1 MSEVA
6 STVENVDCCIVGG
19 GPAGAMLAL
28 LLARRGVRVTLL
40 EKQMDFDREFRGDT
54 VHPSTMA
61 LLEQLGLAEKVLQ
74 LRHTTVS
81 SITLPTPGGSTI
93 TLDIGKPL
101 KRLKVKYPYIV
112 MLPQVH
118 FLEFLTSEAQ
128 KYPGFCLVMG
138 ARVEEL
144 IEENGE
150 VRGVRYRLHESE
162 HDTRHELRALL
173 TVGADG
179 RFSRVRQ
186 LAGFEPVKTSPPM
199 DVLWFALPRR
209 PGDPENAIGNIGNG
223 HFIALLNRFEY
234 WQVAYIIPKGSY
246 QQLHGVGLEA
256 LRRSVADL
264 VPLMADRVDTLQEWK
279 QVSLLSVESSRLPR
293 WHRPGLLLI
302 GDAAHVMSPVG
313 GVGINYAIQDAVV
326 AANLLTAP
334 LQAGKVSDHYLKKVQ
349 RQRELPTRVIQ
360 ALQAQAQNQVVK
372 RALQPGS
379 GFLISWPLQLLFRLP
394 FLRDIPVRLITLG
407 LWTVHVAN

>member
-1 MSEVA
+1 MFGVA

-28 LLARRGVRVTLL
+28 LLARKGINVTLL

-61 LLEQLGLAEKVLQ
+61 LLEQLGLVEKVLQ
-74 LRHTTVS
+74 LRHTIVS
-81 SITLPTPGGSTI
+81 SITLPTPGGSTM

-118 FLEFLTSEAQ
+118 FLEFLTSETQ
-128 KYPGFCLVMG
+128 KYPGFHLVMG

-144 IEENGE
+144 IEENGQ
-150 VRGVRYRLHESE
+150 VHGVRYRLHQSE

-186 LAGFEPVKTSPPM
+186 LAGFEPIKTSPPM
-199 DVLWFALPRR
+199 DVLWFALPRG
-209 PGDPENAIGNIGNG
+209 PDDPENAIGNIGNG
-223 HFIALLNRFEY
+223 HMIALLNRFEY

-246 QQLHGVGLEA
+246 QQLHAGGLEA
-256 LRRSVADL
+256 LRKSVVDL
-264 VPLMADRVDTLQEWK
+264 VPLMADRVDALQEWK
-279 QVSLLSVESSRLPR
+279 QVSLLSVESNRLPR

-326 AANLLTAP
+326 AANLLTTA
-334 LQAGKVSDHYLKKVQ
+334 LQAGKVSDRDLGKVQ
-349 RQRELPTRVIQ
+349 RQRQLPTRVIQ
-360 ALQAQAQNQVVK
+360 ALQVQAQNLVVK
-372 RALQPGS
+372 QALKPGS
-379 GFLISWPLQLLFRLP
+379 GFQFSRPLQALFRLP
-394 FLRDIPVRLITLG
+394 FIRDIPVRLIALG
-407 LWTVHVAN
+407 LWPVHVAN

>member
-6 STVENVDCCIVGG
+6 STVENIDCCIVGG

-28 LLARRGVRVTLL
+28 LLARKGVRVTLL

-61 LLEQLGLAEKVLQ
+61 ILEQLGLVEKVLQ

-81 SITLPTPGGSTI
+81 SITLPTPGGSTM
-93 TLDIGKPL
+93 TLDIRKPL
-101 KRLKVKYPYIV
+101 KRLKVKYPYIM

-128 KYPGFCLVMG
+128 KYPGFRLEMG

-150 VRGVRYRLHESE
+150 VRGVRYRLHESG
-162 HDTRHELRALL
+162 HDTWHEIQAIL
-173 TVGADG
+173 TIGADG

-186 LAGFEPVKTSPPM
+186 LAGFEPIKTSPPM

-209 PGDPENAIGNIGNG
+209 PDDPENAIGNIGKG

-246 QQLHGVGLEA
+246 QQLHTGGLEA
-256 LRRSVADL
+256 LRKSVAAL

-279 QVSLLSVESSRLPR
+279 QVSLLSVESNRLPR

-326 AANLLTAP
+326 AANLLTTP
-334 LQAGKVSDHYLKKVQ
+334 LRAGKVSDHDLAKVQ

-360 ALQAQAQNQVVK
+360 AFQVQAQNLVVK
-372 RALQPGS
+372 RALKPGS
-379 GFLISWPLQLLFRLP
+379 GLQFSRPLQVLSRLP
-394 FLRDIPVRLITLG
+394 FIRDIPVRLIALG
-407 LWTVHVAN
+407 LWPVHVAN

>member
-1 MSEVA
+1 MSEIA

-28 LLARRGVRVTLL
+28 LLARKGIRVTLL

-61 LLEQLGLAEKVLQ
+61 LLEQLGLVEKVLQ
-74 LRHTTVS
+74 LRHTSVS
-81 SITLPTPGGSTI
+81 SLMLPTPGGFTM

-128 KYPGFCLVMG
+128 KYPGFRLVMG

-144 IEENGE
+144 IEEDGE

-209 PGDPENAIGNIGNG
+209 PDDPENAIGNIGNG
-223 HFIALLNRFEY
+223 HMLALLNRFEY

-246 QQLHGVGLEA
+246 QQLHAAGLGT

-264 VPLMADRVDTLQEWK
+264 VPLMADRVDTLQDWK
-279 QVSLLSVESSRLPR
+279 QVSLLSVESNRLPR

-326 AANLLTAP
+326 AANLLTAS
-334 LQAGKVSDHYLKKVQ
+334 LQAGKVSDRDLGKVQ

-360 ALQAQAQNQVVK
+360 ALQVQAQNLVVK
-372 RALQPGS
+372 QALKPGS
-379 GFLISWPLQLLFRLP
+379 GFQFSRPLQVLFSLP
-394 FLRDIPVRLITLG
+394 FIRDIPVRLIALG
-407 LWTVHVAN
+407 LWPVHVAN

>member
-6 STVENVDCCIVGG
+6 STVENIDCCIVGG

-28 LLARRGVRVTLL
+28 LLARKGVRVTLL

-61 LLEQLGLAEKVLQ
+61 ILEQLGLVEKVLQ

-81 SITLPTPGGSTI
+81 SITLPTPGGSTM
-93 TLDIGKPL
+93 TLDIRKPL
-101 KRLKVKYPYIV
+101 KRLKVKYPYIM

-128 KYPGFCLVMG
+128 KYPGFRLEMG

-150 VRGVRYRLHESE
+150 VRGVRYRLHESG
-162 HDTRHELRALL
+162 HDTWHEIQAKL

-186 LAGFEPVKTSPPM
+186 LAGFEPIKTSPPM

-209 PGDPENAIGNIGNG
+209 PDDPENAIGNIGKG

-246 QQLHGVGLEA
+246 QQLHTGGLEA
-256 LRRSVADL
+256 LRKSVAAL

-279 QVSLLSVESSRLPR
+279 QVSLLSVESNRLPC

-334 LQAGKVSDHYLKKVQ
+334 LRAGKVSDHDLAKVQ

-360 ALQAQAQNQVVK
+360 AFQVQAQNLVVK
-372 RALQPGS
+372 RALKPGS
-379 GFLISWPLQLLFRLP
+379 GLQFSRSLQVLSRLP
-394 FLRDIPVRLITLG
+394 FIRDIPVRLIALG
-407 LWTVHVAN
+407 LWPVHVAN

>member
-1 MSEVA
+1 MSEA
-6 STVENVDCCIVGG
+6 ANIVENIDCCIVGG

-28 LLARRGVRVTLL
+28 LLARKGINVTLL
-40 EKQMDFDREFRGDT
+40 EKHMDFDREFRGDT

-61 LLEQLGLAEKVLQ
+61 LLEQLGLVEKVLQ

-81 SITLPTPGGSTI
+81 SITLPTPGGSTM
-93 TLDIGKPL
+93 TLDIEKPL
-101 KRLKVKYPYIV
+101 MRLKSKYPYIV

-118 FLEFLTSEAQ
+118 FLEFLTSEAE
-128 KYPGFCLVMG
+128 KYPGFHLLMG

-144 IEENGE
+144 IEQDGQ
-150 VRGVRYRLHESE
+150 VRGVRYRLHESG
-162 HDTRHELRALL
+162 HDTWHEIRAIL

-186 LAGFEPVKTSPPM
+186 LAGFEPIKTSPPM

-209 PGDPENAIGNIGNG
+209 PDDPENAIGNIGNG
-223 HFIALLNRFEY
+223 HFIAFLNRFEY
-234 WQVAYIIPKGSY
+234 WQVAYVIPKGSY
-246 QQLHGVGLEA
+246 QQLHTGGLEA
-256 LRRSVADL
+256 LRKSVADL
-264 VPLMADRVDTLQEWK
+264 MPSMADRVDALQEWK
-279 QVSLLSVESSRLPR
+279 QVSLLSVESNRLPC

-334 LQAGKVSDHYLKKVQ
+334 LQAGKVSDHDLGKVQ

-379 GFLISWPLQLLFRLP
+379 GFLISRPLQVLFSLP
-394 FLRDIPVRLITLG
+394 FIRDIPVRLIALG
-407 LWTVHVAN
+407 LWPVRVAN

>member
-1 MSEVA
+1 MSEIA

-28 LLARRGVRVTLL
+28 LLARKGIRVTLL

-61 LLEQLGLAEKVLQ
+61 LLEQLGLVEKVLQ
-74 LRHTTVS
+74 LRHTSVS
-81 SITLPTPGGSTI
+81 SLMLPTPGGFTM

-128 KYPGFCLVMG
+128 KYPGFRLVMG

-144 IEENGE
+144 IEEDGE

-209 PGDPENAIGNIGNG
+209 PDDPENAIGNIGNG
-223 HFIALLNRFEY
+223 HMIALLNRFEY

-246 QQLHGVGLEA
+246 QQLHAAGLGT
-256 LRRSVADL
+256 LRRSVADR
-264 VPLMADRVDTLQEWK
+264 VPLLADRVDTLQEWK
-279 QVSLLSVESSRLPR
+279 QVSLLSVESNRLPR

-313 GVGINYAIQDAVV
+313 GVGRNYAIQDAVV
-326 AANLLTAP
+326 AANILGENLK
-334 LQAGKVSDHYLKKVQ
+334 AGRVRLSELAKVQ
-349 RQRELPTRVIQ
+349 RKREWPTRIVQGFQHIIQ
-360 ALQAQAQNQVVK
+360 QMVLASVLKSDKALTIPPFV
-372 RALQPGS
+372 P
-379 GFLISWPLQLLFRLP
+379 FLLRLP
-394 FLRDIPVRLITLG
+394 LVRDIPVRLIALG
-407 LWTVHVAN
+407 LWPVHVAN

>member
-1 MSEVA
+1 MSE
-6 STVENVDCCIVGG
+6 TTNIIENVDCCIVGG

-28 LLARRGVRVTLL
+28 LLARRGIKVTLL

-61 LLEQLGLAEKVLQ
+61 ILEQLGLVDKVLQ

-93 TLDIGKPL
+93 TLDIEQPL

-118 FLEFLTSEAQ
+118 FLEFLTSEAE
-128 KYPGFCLVMG
+128 KYPGFHLVMG

-144 IEENGE
+144 IEQDGE
-150 VRGVRYRLHESE
+150 VRGVCYRLHERE
-162 HDTRHELRALL
+162 HDTMHELRAFL

-186 LAGFEPVKTSPPM
+186 LAGFEPIKTSPPM
-199 DVLWFALPRR
+199 DVLWFALPRKQ
-209 PGDPENAIGNIGNG
+209 GDPENAIGNIGNG

-234 WQVAYIIPKGSY
+234 WQVAYVIPKGGY
-246 QQLHGVGLEA
+246 QQLHAGGLEA
-256 LRRSVADL
+256 LHKSVATL
-264 VPLMADRVDTLQEWK
+264 VPLMADRVDALQEWK

-326 AANLLTAP
+326 AANILTTP
-334 LQAGKVSDHYLKKVQ
+334 LQAGKVSDHNLRKVQ
-349 RQRELPTRVIQ
+349 RQRELPTRAIQ
-360 ALQAQAQNQVVK
+360 ALQVQAQNQVVK

-379 GFLISWPLQLLFRLP
+379 GFLISRPLQVFFSLP
-394 FLRDIPVRLITLG
+394 FIRDIPVRLITLG
-407 LWTVHVAN
+407 LWRVHVTS